1 MGLLILN
8 GNIAK
13 IISFLF
19 LVKPLVDLTSLTS
32 LNIGG
37 VELSALKVQAVL
49 FLIVLFMKVITNFK
63 VIKLTTNS
71 KFIIFFCWYLF
82 FSFLFKIFYFNAH
95 SFSFHFNN
103 LIMIVRL
110 YDVMFLFLC
119 VPLFIKNYDDIKK
132 LMLYGWIGN
141 YSVTVIN
148 IIIYILGNYTTDIS
162 QGVERFN
169 SLYNDPGGPSFVAL
183 CSLII
188 STIYYTIALK
198 SEIGGGK
205 KYKRIIWFFFL
216 STHFFALF
224 MINITM
230 TRSVMLSF
238 LIFYF
243 MWFVYYHKRFFTMA
257 PLFLLVVVYMVTS
270 NEGIPQR
277 FNRELDFIMSD
288 QIDIELAMHMGGGR
302 VAHNIMLF
310 NWYLENYSIPSYL
323 FGYRS
328 FGVHNEYLSFLFNF
342 GILVLI
348 FYLATILKFFRAIN
362 INSGINKTN
371 VFGSTFNKMS
381 VIIILVWIQTAIT
394 GNFFQYTTL
403 LWYMITIIGISVKI
417 KF

>member
-1 MGLLILN
+1 
-8 GNIAK
+8 
-13 IISFLF
+13 
-19 LVKPLVDLTSLTS
+19 
-32 LNIGG
+32 
-37 VELSALKVQAVL
+37 
-49 FLIVLFMKVITNFK
+49 
-63 VIKLTTNS
+63 
-71 KFIIFFCWYLF
+71 
-82 FSFLFKIFYFNAH
+82 
-95 SFSFHFNN
+95 
-103 LIMIVRL
+103 
-110 YDVMFLFLC
+110 
-119 VPLFIKNYDDIKK
+119 
-132 LMLYGWIGN
+132 
-141 YSVTVIN
+141 
-148 IIIYILGNYTTDIS
+148 
-162 QGVERFN
+162 
-169 SLYNDPGGPSFVAL
+169 
-183 CSLII
+183 
-188 STIYYTIALK
+188 
-198 SEIGGGK
+198 
-205 KYKRIIWFFFL
+205 
-216 STHFFALF
+216 
-224 MINITM
+224 
-230 TRSVMLSF
+230 
-238 LIFYF
+238 
-243 MWFVYYHKRFFTMA
+243 MA

-342 GILVLI
+342 GILGLI

>member
-169 SLYNDPGGPSFVAL
+169 SLYNDPGGPSFV
-183 CSLII
+183 
-188 STIYYTIALK
+188 
-198 SEIGGGK
+198 
-205 KYKRIIWFFFL
+205 
-216 STHFFALF
+216 
-224 MINITM
+224 
-230 TRSVMLSF
+230 
-238 LIFYF
+238 
-243 MWFVYYHKRFFTMA
+243 
-257 PLFLLVVVYMVTS
+257 
-270 NEGIPQR
+270 
-277 FNRELDFIMSD
+277 
-288 QIDIELAMHMGGGR
+288 
-302 VAHNIMLF
+302 
-310 NWYLENYSIPSYL
+310 
-323 FGYRS
+323 
-328 FGVHNEYLSFLFNF
+328 
-342 GILVLI
+342 
-348 FYLATILKFFRAIN
+348 
-362 INSGINKTN
+362 
-371 VFGSTFNKMS
+371 
-381 VIIILVWIQTAIT
+381 
-394 GNFFQYTTL
+394 
-403 LWYMITIIGISVKI
+403 
-417 KF
+417 